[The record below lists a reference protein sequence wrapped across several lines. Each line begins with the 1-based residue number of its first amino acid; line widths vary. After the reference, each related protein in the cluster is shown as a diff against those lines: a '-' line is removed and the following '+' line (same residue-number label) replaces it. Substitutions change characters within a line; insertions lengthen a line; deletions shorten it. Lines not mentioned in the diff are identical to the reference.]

1 MGGKID
7 IATGDLL
14 VENSENLSDQIE
26 PIGAMETDLVDS
38 DDEALGSED
47 DKREFDSVATND
59 NFLIIYPT
67 HEGKLNKNLE
77 N

>member
-1 MGGKID
+1 LGGKID

-67 HEGKLNKNLE
+67 HEGELNKNLE

>member
-1 MGGKID
+1 LGGKID